1 MKLYWIIA
9 TICTTAAL
17 SGCSLAGSSVS
28 KMTAVKTTEASS
40 TAASSS
46 ASETEAETDA
56 NGPQTAQAPT
66 SVSSEEDEE
75 DLNEALFRSAASTA
89 QMEITTGLTPEYL
102 DMICSYPVTV
112 FQGDKTTVLEDLDD
126 LDAIGLKTLYTDE
139 LLKAVGEADPD
150 KIVIVDDTALLGDPE
165 GAYIVLGKDVYDVI
179 GITEFHYPQ

>member
-46 ASETEAETDA
+46 ASETEAETDGS
-56 NGPQTAQAPT
+56 GPQSGQAPA
-66 SVSSEEDEE
+66 SVWSEEDEE

-89 QMEITTGLTPEYL
+89 QMEITTGLTTEYL

-150 KIVIVDDTALLGDPE
+150 KIVIVDDTALFGDPE

>member
-89 QMEITTGLTPEYL
+89 QMEITTGLTTEYL

-150 KIVIVDDTALLGDPE
+150 KIVIVDDTALFGDPE
-165 GAYIVLGKDVYDVI
+165 GAIIPSKDCRR
-179 GITEFHYPQ
+179 

>member
-89 QMEITTGLTPEYL
+89 QMEITTGLTTEYL

-112 FQGDKTTVLEDLDD
+112 FHGDKTTVLEDLDD

>member
-40 TAASSS
+40 TAAYSS

-89 QMEITTGLTPEYL
+89 QMEITTGLTTEYL

-150 KIVIVDDTALLGDPE
+150 KIVIVDDTALFGDPE